1 MTRLEKYL
9 VATATE
15 IIEAETT
22 VSRYFVIGN
31 VKVRVSDHLSKMSDA
46 DLQVIIPLN
55 GGTKYIV
62 TVKDSPGKFLVWNA
76 TQIKDFIPSLQIIKG
91 LKEGVQLKPKPKDS
105 AVQKIQLAL
114 NNSNTDGGSLTFDGT
129 IIESR
134 LKEKQLT
141 SKQREVF
148 RRTKSTW
155 DISQIGTLPSMI
167 KVDLGLSNGSVNEDV
182 QIFLTC
188 TSLTYKEI
196 LNIYKII
203 VTDKKQAE
211 SVVYSGGFCGYRK
224 DRKHVRRIKKTG
236 LRGKHGIAAQ
246 RLDYLYMGQC
256 QRH

>member
-9 VATATE
+9 IATASE

-31 VKVRVSDHLSKMSDA
+31 VKIRVSDHWGKNSDA
-46 DLQVIIPLN
+46 DLQVLIPYN

-62 TVKDSPGKFLVWNA
+62 TIKDSPGKFLIWNA
-76 TQIKDFIPSLQIIKG
+76 NQIKEFIPSLQIMKG
-91 LKEGVQLKPKPKDS
+91 LKEAINTPPKPKNS

-114 NNSNTDGGSLTFDGT
+114 NNTSTDGSSLEFDGT

-141 SKQREVF
+141 SKQREVL
-148 RRTKSTW
+148 RRPKSTW
-155 DISQIGTLPSMI
+155 DISQIGTLPSMV
-167 KVDLGLSNGSVNEDV
+167 KVDLGLSNGSINEDV

-188 TSLTYKEI
+188 TSLTYAEF

-203 VTDKKQAE
+203 VVDNHKTPT
-211 SVVYSGGFCGYRK
+211 
-224 DRKHVRRIKKTG
+224 IK
-236 LRGKHGIAAQ
+236 LLQEAHSLIAQ
-246 RLDYLYMGQC
+246 L
-256 QRH
+256 